1 MKSYTY
7 LTLLFLLASI
17 VGYGGT
23 KSTTVVKG
31 QVLNP
36 RGNTIKLSTVADY
49 FTHEPMEYTI
59 DLAGDNRF
67 EFEISVDEAK
77 IAKLQHGNSE
87 IEIFIEPEQE
97 LSLSFDAWDMQATV
111 IFEGD
116 GASNNTY
123 LNLFEQKFARLTDE
137 YIIYKMASMNAQE
150 FKIMMKKKRQ
160 EKNAFYQKHKKSF
173 KFTKTFDGY
182 AKADIDYWFGHH
194 LMRFRW
200 EHAFYNDIPPPLDLP
215 YEYFDFLREDIA
227 ISNDEA
233 VTNEK
238 YLFFLDQFL
247 EYENARI
254 RRIVGPSYKEPK
266 YRGAEQHLTGKAMY
280 YILANELYLKCKSNQ
295 TYVIGNDVRRFLEN
309 CENESYKD
317 LVKAEYK
324 KANGLEAGAP
334 APNFSLVDTDNQV
347 VSLNDFKG
355 KVVYVDFWATWCVP
369 CRHEILNS
377 KRLKQEFQGREVVFL
392 YISLDTNVDSW
403 RRFLQ
408 KHELKGVHLF
418 ARDVYKSD
426 VATQY
431 GVRGLPSFFLI
442 DKSGNLARVP
452 AKRSSE
458 PGVVSEINEVLAR

>member
-1 MKSYTY
+1 M
-7 LTLLFLLASI
+7 
-17 VGYGGT
+17 GGT
-23 KSTTVVKG
+23 KSITTVKG

-36 RGNTIKLSTVADY
+36 RGSTIKLSTVADY

-59 DLAGDNRF
+59 DLVGGNFF
-67 EFEISVDEAK
+67 EFEIAVDEAK
-77 IAKLQHGNSE
+77 IAKLQHGNSFV
-87 IEIFIEPEQE
+87 EIFLEPSHKLE
-97 LSLSFDAWDMQATV
+97 LTFDAWDMASTMT
-111 IFEGD
+111 FSGD
-116 GASNNTY
+116 GADNNTY
-123 LNLFEQKFARLTDE
+123 LNLFNLKFARLTDD
-137 YIIYKMASMNAQE
+137 YIIYKMASLNADD

-160 EKNAFYQKHKKSF
+160 EKNAYYQKEKKNY
-173 KFTKTFDGY
+173 KFTEVFDDY

-194 LMRFRW
+194 MMRFRW

-215 YEYFDFLREDIA
+215 YDYFDFLREDIA
-227 ISNDEA
+227 ISNDGA
-233 VTNEK
+233 VTNQK

-254 RRIVGPSYKEPK
+254 RRIVGPSYKPPK
-266 YRGAEQHLTGKAMY
+266 HRGAEQHLTGKAMY

-295 TYVIGNDVRRFLEN
+295 TYAIGNDVSRFLEN
-309 CENESYKD
+309 CKVEHYND
-317 LVKAEYK
+317 LVQSEYK

-334 APNFSLVDTDNQV
+334 APNFSLVDMSNTV
-347 VSLNDFKG
+347 VGLEDFKG

-377 KRLKQEFQGREVVFL
+377 KNLKQQFQGREVVFL

-403 RRFLQ
+403 RTFVQ
-408 KHELKGVHLF
+408 KHNLKGVHLF

-442 DKSGNLARVP
+442 DKNGNLARVP

-458 PGVVSEINEVLAR
+458 PGVVTEINEVLAR

>member
-1 MKSYTY
+1 MVAIGS
-7 LTLLFLLASI
+7 
-17 VGYGGT
+17 T

-36 RGNTIKLSTVADY
+36 RSNTITLSTVADY

-59 DLAGDNRF
+59 ELEGDNFF
-67 EFEISVDEAK
+67 EFEITVDEAK
-77 IAKLQHGNSE
+77 VSKLQHGNSE
-87 IEIFIEPEQE
+87 IEIFLEPNHK
-97 LSLSFDAWDMQATV
+97 LGLTFDAWDMEATV
-111 IFEGD
+111 EFTGD
-116 GASNNTY
+116 GANNNSY
-123 LNLFEQKFARLTDE
+123 LNLFNQKFARLTDD
-137 YIIYKMASMNAQE
+137 YIIYKMASMNADD
-150 FKIMMKKKRQ
+150 FKVMMKKKRQ
-160 EKNAFYQKHKKSF
+160 EKNAFYQKQKK
-173 KFTKTFDGY
+173 KFTFTKVFEGY

-200 EHAFYNDIPPPLDLP
+200 EHAFYNDIPPPLDLT
-215 YEYFDFLREDIA
+215 YDYFDFLREDIA
-227 ISNDEA
+227 ISNDGA
-233 VTNEK
+233 VTNQK

-254 RRIVGPSYKEPK
+254 RRIVGPSYKSPK
-266 YRGAEQHLTGKAMY
+266 HRGAEQHLKGKAMY
-280 YILANELYLKCKSNQ
+280 YILANELYLKCKSDQ
-295 TYVIGNDVRRFLEN
+295 TYAIGNDVSRFLEGCKVEYYN
-309 CENESYKD
+309 D

-324 KANGLEAGAP
+324 KANGLEAGSP
-334 APNFSLVDTDNQV
+334 APNFSLVGADNEV
-347 VSLNDFKG
+347 VSLEDFKG

-377 KRLKQEFQGREVVFL
+377 KNLKQQFHGREVVFL
-392 YISLDTNVDSW
+392 YISLDTNIDSW
-403 RRFLQ
+403 RTFIKR
-408 KHELKGVHLF
+408 HELKGVHLF

-458 PGVVSEINEVLAR
+458 PGVVTEINDVLGK